1 MMILRITLITAAA
14 LFSPLAHCL
23 DLLEVYREAQTQ
35 DTQFA
40 SARAAHRAGL
50 EKLPQGRALLLPTI
64 GFSANTT
71 DNETDTTFRS
81 ANLALSGGNQKF
93 NTNNYTVSLTQPIY
107 NWSNFV
113 QYQEGKIAVTRADA
127 AFGAAAQDLI
137 LRAAQAYFDVLG
149 AQDNL
154 TFAAAQK
161 EAIGEQLAQAK
172 RNFEVGTATIVD
184 TYEAQ
189 ARYDLVSSQEVAA
202 ANNLEIKKSAL
213 QVVIGKLPA
222 SLKPLANGVTLSPP
236 EPNDLDSWVND
247 AMQNSWQIKSQL
259 AAADLAAREVER
271 NRGGH
276 HPTLDVVASYTDNS
290 STGDATFGVGSDATS
305 SQIGLE
311 FKLPLFAG
319 GGVSSRVREAEANRE
334 RALQDLETARRD
346 VAQRTREAFLGV
358 TSGISQV
365 RALEQALISSQSSL
379 DSTIVGR
386 DVGVRT
392 GVDVLNAQQLL
403 YSAKRDLS
411 QARYTTIINEL
422 KLKSAVGSL
431 ADGDLA
437 QINALLASE

>member
-1 MMILRITLITAAA
+1 MMIIKTIFLGAAA
-14 LFSPLAHCL
+14 LFSSLAHAM
-23 DLLEVYREAQTQ
+23 DLVEVYREAQTQ
-35 DTQFA
+35 DSQFA
-40 SARAAHRAGL
+40 SARATYKAGL
-50 EKLPQGRALLLPTI
+50 EKLPQGRALLFPSI
-64 GFSANTT
+64 NFSANTT

-81 ANLALSGGNQKF
+81 ENLALSGGNQRF
-93 NTNNYTVSLTQPIY
+93 NTNNYTVTLTQPVY

-113 QYQEGKIAVTRADA
+113 QYQEGKIAVTQAEA
-127 AFGAAAQDLI
+127 VFGSAMQDLI

-154 TFAAAQK
+154 SFAIAQK

-189 ARYDLVSSQEVAA
+189 ARYDLTTSQEVAA
-202 ANNLEIKKSAL
+202 ANDLEIKKRAL

-222 SLKPLANGVTLSPP
+222 SLKPLASGVTLSPP
-236 EPNDLDSWVND
+236 EPNDMDAWVND
-247 AMQNSWQIKSQL
+247 AMENSWQIKAQL
-259 AAADLAAREVER
+259 ASADFAAKEVER
-271 NRGGH
+271 NRAGH
-276 HPTLDVVASYTDNS
+276 HPTLDVVASYTDS
-290 STGDATFGVGSDATS
+290 SSSGNATFGVGSDATS

-334 RALQDLETARRD
+334 KALQDLETARRD
-346 VAQRTREAFLGV
+346 VAQRTREAYLGV
-358 TSGISQV
+358 TSGIAQV
-365 RALEQALISSQSSL
+365 KALEQALISNQSSL
-379 DSTIVGR
+379 DSTKVGR

-411 QARYTTIINEL
+411 QARYTTILNEL
-422 KLKSAVGSL
+422 KLKSAVGKL
-431 ADGDLA
+431 GEEDLA
-437 QINALLASE
+437 QINALLADQ